1 MDEATLRALYERWL
15 KELWNGDLSVAK
27 EIAAPG
33 FTIHHGAIQPGGDR
47 ELKGPEG
54 ITSLVSMSREYF
66 DGLTFET
73 EVGPVVQ
80 GDLICARWVG
90 RGRYKG
96 GFPGATAKPGTEVVF
111 RGNDILRGADGRF
124 VEYWVCSDG
133 PYLAEQLGAG

>member
-54 ITSLVSMSREYF
+54 VTSLVSMSREYF
-66 DGLTFET
+66 DELTFET

-96 GFPGATAKPGTEVVF
+96 GFPGATAEPGTEVAF

-133 PYLAEQLGAG
+133 PYLAEQLGVG